1 MLFSLIRCHLEN
13 GNRVWH
19 PVNKTDSD
27 HLEKAQRRATKIV
40 PEIKDLPYQE
50 RLRKLKLPS
59 LAFRRKR
66 GDMIQVYKI
75 MHNLEDIPEGAF
87 FTRSEGTTRGNSL
100 KLFKTRCR
108 TKLRQNSFT
117 VRVINDWNGLPE
129 SIVTAPTLN
138 SFKSRIDRH
147 WKDIQYD

>member
-1 MLFSLIRCHLEN
+1 
-13 GNRVWH
+13 
-19 PVNKTDSD
+19 
-27 HLEKAQRRATKIV
+27 
-40 PEIKDLPYQE
+40 
-50 RLRKLKLPS
+50 
-59 LAFRRKR
+59 
-66 GDMIQVYKI
+66 MIQVYKI

-147 WKDIQYD
+147 WKDLQYD